1 MKKNIFCLMLCII
14 GLLCFA
20 DEDLTFGGIPW
31 GVSDA
36 YVRKFVS
43 ENTNF
48 SERGLSRAFFPN
60 ILDYI
65 DDNSTIEF
73 KFIIKNGTKNLVEV
87 SIVTEL
93 DVFSEYHNKNVEQLI
108 KKYGTPLYL
117 KPIGDELYQKLSD
130 EQLIKVYENIDK
142 GLKHGLRLLWRKN
155 KSAIILSY
163 IYNTSN
169 RKECKIIYIGSENV
183 FKEHIKDILTYSEKE
198 KKDLKNLF

>member
-1 MKKNIFCLMLCII
+1 MKKIFFCLMLCMT
-14 GLLCFA
+14 GLLGFA
-20 DEDLTFGGIPW
+20 DEDLTFGSIPW

-48 SERGLSRAFFPN
+48 SERGLSNSLFPN

-65 DDNSTIEF
+65 DDNSKIEF
-73 KFIIKNGTKNLVEV
+73 KFIVKNNTKSLVEV

-93 DVFSEYHNKNVEQLI
+93 DVFSEYHNENVEQLI

-117 KPIGDELYQKLSD
+117 KPIGDKLYQKLSE

-142 GLKHGLRLLWRKN
+142 GLKQGLRLLWRKN
-155 KSAIILSY
+155 MSAIILS

-169 RKECKIIYIGSENV
+169 SKKCKIIYIGSENV

-198 KKDLKNLF
+198 KKDLKDLF

>member
-1 MKKNIFCLMLCII
+1 MKKIFFCLMLCMI
-14 GLLCFA
+14 GLLGFA

-31 GVSDA
+31 GVSDT
-36 YVRKFVS
+36 YVRKFIS

-48 SERGLSRAFFPN
+48 SERGLSNSLFPN

-65 DDNSTIEF
+65 DDNSKIEF
-73 KFIIKNGTKNLVEV
+73 KFIVKNNTKSLVEV

-93 DVFSEYHNKNVEQLI
+93 DVFSEYHNENVEQLI

-117 KPIGDELYQKLSD
+117 KPIGDKLYQKLSE

-155 KSAIILSY
+155 RSAIILS
-163 IYNTSN
+163 IYNASN
-169 RKECKIIYIGSENV
+169 SKKCEIIYIGSENV

-198 KKDLKNLF
+198 KKDLKDLF